1 MKNLILLFLF
11 GLVFSPAFAQSDSS
25 EVMEYAKGLNL
36 RAVDEGEELMS
47 AGFRNAFSIRVP
59 TGDKRLVRKV
69 WKDYMGSRFNGRT
82 KYDRKNK
89 EYITT
94 NAKIS
99 AMGDRNSNLIG
110 KQEKLGNSIRFTIWV
125 ENDGSQVRSVSDRR
139 QGREADMIL
148 NDFVLE
154 IEREKTRIHL
164 KEEQKQLSQLERDL
178 RKLKAANDR
187 YYREIEMA
195 KERILRMEENIIKNE
210 AEQIEAVER
219 IGQQQEVVKT
229 VKNDLDHIN

>member
-1 MKNLILLFLF
+1 
-11 GLVFSPAFAQSDSS
+11 
-25 EVMEYAKGLNL
+25 
-36 RAVDEGEELMS
+36 
-47 AGFRNAFSIRVP
+47 
-59 TGDKRLVRKV
+59 
-69 WKDYMGSRFNGRT
+69 
-82 KYDRKNK
+82 
-89 EYITT
+89 
-94 NAKIS
+94 
-99 AMGDRNSNLIG
+99 
-110 KQEKLGNSIRFTIWV
+110 
-125 ENDGSQVRSVSDRR
+125 
-139 QGREADMIL
+139 MIL

-229 VKNDLDHIN
+229 VKSDLDRIN